1 MPFHFLDAISETVR
15 TTRRRM
21 LAGATA
27 GLALAC
33 AAAPASGADQAG
45 YPDKPI
51 TIVVPFPPGGASDIL
66 ARMIGQKL
74 SERWK
79 QSVVVENRPGASGNI
94 GAAHVAR
101 SQPDGYT
108 LAFMDLTT
116 LAISP
121 SFTKLSYTPTKDLAP
136 VSMVTF
142 SPHLLVVRKDLPVNN
157 LEELIAYAKKHPGN
171 LSFGNTPGTITQLA
185 GVLLSQKT
193 GIPWTYIGYKGGAQ
207 VTTDL
212 VGGHIDVIMN
222 SVLGTYSLVDSKQV
236 KMLAVA
242 SAKPFYMYPQTPIIA
257 QSVPDFVTGTWQG
270 LLAPAGTPQA
280 VIQKLHDEIAAILKE
295 PDVTARLR
303 ELGCE
308 ALNETPAD
316 FGKWLRQQ
324 TAYWAGVVKENNV
337 KAD

>member
-1 MPFHFLDAISETVR
+1 MPLRFSDNVLLAMPQ
-15 TTRRRM
+15 RRRV
-21 LAGATA
+21 LAGLAA
-27 GLALAC
+27 GLALGSTG
-33 AAAPASGADQAG
+33 AAPALAAPHD
-45 YPDKPI
+45 YPAKPI
-51 TIVVPFPPGGASDIL
+51 TIVVPFPAGGASDIL
-66 ARMIGQKL
+66 ARLIGQKL

-101 SQPDGYT
+101 SRPDGYT

-157 LEELIAYAKKHPGN
+157 VGELLAYAKEHPGR
-171 LSFGNTPGTITQLA
+171 LSFGATPGTITQLA
-185 GVLLSQKT
+185 GVLLAQKA
-193 GIPWTYIGYKGGAQ
+193 GISWTYIGYKGGAQ

-222 SVLGTYSLVDSKQV
+222 SVLGTYALVDSQQV

-242 SAKPFYMYPQTPIIA
+242 SAKPFYMYPGTPTIA
-257 QSVPDFVTGTWQG
+257 QTIPDFVTGTWQG
-270 LLAPAGTPQA
+270 LLAPAGTPKAIVQ
-280 VIQKLHDEIAAILKE
+280 QLHDEVALILKE
-295 PDVTARLR
+295 PDVMARLR

-308 ALNETPAD
+308 PLNETPEH
-316 FGKWLRQQ
+316 FGQWLREQ
-324 TAYWAGVVKENNV
+324 TVYWAGVIKENNV